1 LAAEYLGKK
10 HGIEVSKETVRK
22 WMIGGKLWR
31 AKKEKVRQIHTW
43 RPRRRRFGEL
53 VQWDTSEHD
62 WLEGRGE
69 KLYLIAM
76 IDDATGRLFA
86 RFVRH
91 DSTEENMRLLWNYLE
106 KFGRPRFMPTTRACF
121 KRRRSANAM
130 SQQWTR
136 TRGRCRRRS
145 SGGRCAS
152 WGSSGSR
159 PILPNPGGNRK
170 SDHRRTKDPGRP

>member
-1 LAAEYLGKK
+1 
-10 HGIEVSKETVRK
+10 
-22 WMIGGKLWR
+22 MIRGKLWR
-31 AKKEKVRQIHTW
+31 
-43 RPRRRRFGEL
+43 PRRDRLGEL
-53 VQWDTSEHD
+53 VPADRSKMRAESCLVQQRLGDHRTEGQWDTSEHD

-86 RFVRH
+86 RFERH